1 MPMVM
6 DDELDDL
13 FDERQLG
20 EVAQISN
27 IPVLAKGLDQRIDE
41 LRTCGCSQK
50 IAWSNQGCIATIA
63 RDGRSVIL
71 QSLYCDQLSG
81 TWSLSDGDEAG
92 IITATHAGQVL
103 KHLSWNHSGT
113 ELAVSDTAG
122 NTSVYSV
129 LVAVNRCSVSKRCVL
144 EAEDNLSAVVGLAW
158 LHQDRSV
165 STKYYIPIDL
175 TEREPRCPYF
185 ARQPD
190 IPTGNGPLLVL
201 ATS

>member
-13 FDERQLG
+13 FDEQQLG
-20 EVAQISN
+20 EVAQLSS
-27 IPVLAKGLDQRIDE
+27 IPVLAKG
-41 LRTCGCSQK
+41 
-50 IAWSNQGCIATIA
+50 
-63 RDGRSVIL
+63 
-71 QSLYCDQLSG
+71 
-81 TWSLSDGDEAG
+81 TWSLSGGDEAS

-113 ELAVSDTAG
+113 ELAVSDVVG

-165 STKYYIPIDL
+165 STIYYIPVDL
-175 TEREPRCPYF
+175 TERKPRCPYF
-185 ARQPD
+185 AQQPD